1 LRQPGCQDSAKQWDG
16 SLSVQQKRP
25 ASWIDEKRILR
36 YRKEMKTVNYATP
49 KLTALTPAISAI
61 QQVTLHKEPGD
72 TEENQLFTLAIACYE
87 DSE

>member
-1 LRQPGCQDSAKQWDG
+1 
-16 SLSVQQKRP
+16 
-25 ASWIDEKRILR
+25 
-36 YRKEMKTVNYATP
+36 MKTVNYATP